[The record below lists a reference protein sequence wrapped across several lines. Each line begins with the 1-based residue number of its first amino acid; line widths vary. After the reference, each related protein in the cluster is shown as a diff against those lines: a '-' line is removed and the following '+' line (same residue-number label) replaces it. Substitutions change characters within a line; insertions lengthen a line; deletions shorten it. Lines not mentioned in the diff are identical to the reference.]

1 MSVLFHPRSPILKRA
16 RLRARDHKAPLIKK
30 AGGASPRPSF
40 ANGAKRPPLQGEGAM
55 HLVAGNPL

>member
-30 AGGASPRPSF
+30 AGGASPLLRERREAPT
-40 ANGAKRPPLQGEGAM
+40 LQAEGAM